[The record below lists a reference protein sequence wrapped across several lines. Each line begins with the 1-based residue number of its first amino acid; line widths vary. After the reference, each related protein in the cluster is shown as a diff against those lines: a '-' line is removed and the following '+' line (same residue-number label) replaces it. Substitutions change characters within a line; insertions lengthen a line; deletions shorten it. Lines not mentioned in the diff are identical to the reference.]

1 MFEIGIDI
9 VEHEKMEKKISDEF
23 IKRVLSEKELK
34 YYYEIKSNK
43 RKLEYI
49 SSRFAAKEAIFKAYK
64 SGDGTTCYTNI
75 SILNNKDGSPY
86 VLFENMN
93 DEIKISISH
102 TDNYSVANVILI
114 KKNTSSEM

>member
-9 VEHEKMEKKISDEF
+9 VEHGKMKKKINEDF
-23 IKRVLSEKELK
+23 INRILSEEEVD
-34 YYYEIKSNK
+34 YYAQIKSDK
-43 RKLEYI
+43 RKLEYV

-64 SGDGTTCYTNI
+64 SGDGNTLYKDI

-86 VLFENMN
+86 VVFSQKN

-102 TDNYSVANVILI
+102 TDNYSVANVILL
-114 KKNTSSEM
+114 KK